1 MDMVFYSTLNSA
13 TLWFN
18 IIEITNFYRDF
29 LIPNSGIYAW
39 MRSKSSSHMWGLV
52 VLIWNIKWMYI
63 LLNDCAIMFLCFC
76 PFRALLFQYDSQ
88 GVASLALGYGQV
100 ALSGRCC
107 GLKAQRMSI
116 PCRWF
121 GYCLLIQFPNHGC
134 SDSAWLTTGLHCRP
148 LHLLHAFCHLVPTV
162 STGEWH

>member
-1 MDMVFYSTLNSA
+1 MLHDYKLHKH
-13 TLWFN
+13 
-18 IIEITNFYRDF
+18 
-29 LIPNSGIYAW
+29 LILAS
-39 MRSKSSSHMWGLV
+39 RFDLLRLV

-107 GLKAQRMSI
+107 GQKAQRAHTPLSHLHDSASI
-116 PCRWF
+116 LLKVCNLVLPWFSPPCR
-121 GYCLLIQFPNHGC
+121 
-134 SDSAWLTTGLHCRP
+134 
-148 LHLLHAFCHLVPTV
+148 
-162 STGEWH
+162 